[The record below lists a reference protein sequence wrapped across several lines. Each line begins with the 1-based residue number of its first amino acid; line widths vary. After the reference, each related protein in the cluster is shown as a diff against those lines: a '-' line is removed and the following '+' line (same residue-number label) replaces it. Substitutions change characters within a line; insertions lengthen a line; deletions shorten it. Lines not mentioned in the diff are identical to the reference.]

1 MAMESAS
8 VAVSAATDTG
18 AIGRALPKAPLSA
31 WYGLFVLVMTTLFA
45 FVDRQILNLVGPSLQ
60 TSLGFTDFQIG
71 MLQGLGLA
79 IFASVA
85 AYPMGWLADRFG
97 RRLILAVG
105 IICWSLAT
113 GISGLQNSFG
123 GLFLGTVGIA
133 IGEAGVAPII
143 YAMIPDLFPERQR
156 STANFIFYG
165 ASLIGS
171 GAGMAIGGGMLQWLS
186 GSAHDLPLWLAQI
199 DTWRLAMVLVA
210 LPGPLFC
217 LLVLTMPLGGNSDR
231 RPLRDA
237 AAGGP
242 AMIGFVPYARSQWR
256 TLAYFFAVILVINIP
271 LSSSLTWF
279 PLALPRAFGIDPAT
293 IGVALGT
300 AITIATLI
308 GVFLPGIVLKL
319 WRRPIDEKPLL
330 AVAIFTGLAA
340 VPTLFLPFATTA
352 FHAYTIATIQGAL
365 GIAACALMPGLLQDL
380 APPHLRARVLAA
392 LTIATP
398 FALAASPIATGTV
411 SSLIDGPRD
420 ILLAMTIVNLPSL
433 VAAAILISFARRPY
447 ASTVRAIRLEF
458 SREQA

>member
-1 MAMESAS
+1 
-8 VAVSAATDTG
+8 
-18 AIGRALPKAPLSA
+18 
-31 WYGLFVLVMTTLFA
+31 MTTLFA

-186 GSAHDLPLWLAQI
+186 GSAHELPLWLAGI
-199 DTWRLAMVLVA
+199 ATWRLAMMMVA
-210 LPGPLFC
+210 VPGRSEEHTSQFQ
-217 LLVLTMPLGGNSDR
+217 S
-231 RPLRDA
+231 LRH
-237 AAGGP
+237 
-242 AMIGFVPYARSQWR
+242 S
-256 TLAYFFAVILVINIP
+256 TFAVV
-271 LSSSLTWF
+271 SL
-279 PLALPRAFGIDPAT
+279 
-293 IGVALGT
+293 
-300 AITIATLI
+300 
-308 GVFLPGIVLKL
+308 K
-319 WRRPIDEKPLL
+319 
-330 AVAIFTGLAA
+330 
-340 VPTLFLPFATTA
+340 
-352 FHAYTIATIQGAL
+352 
-365 GIAACALMPGLLQDL
+365 
-380 APPHLRARVLAA
+380 
-392 LTIATP
+392 
-398 FALAASPIATGTV
+398 
-411 SSLIDGPRD
+411 
-420 ILLAMTIVNLPSL
+420 
-433 VAAAILISFARRPY
+433 
-447 ASTVRAIRLEF
+447 
-458 SREQA
+458 